1 MPDEV
6 EVVGAE
12 DLAKLL
18 EELGPDLVKKA
29 LRDALNYSG
38 AVLQEAQAA
47 AAPVMQVP
55 HGPHPPEQLKLDVR
69 RVVRLKPAEGSGVV
83 AVGPSTHSFYG
94 SFAEFGTAH
103 QQAKPWMRPAWDQS
117 IDGAMAT
124 FEEVIAAYLN
134 HYLASRK

>member
-6 EVVGAE
+6 EIVGVE
-12 DLAKLL
+12 ELAKLF
-18 EELGPDLVKKA
+18 EEMGPDLIKRA

-38 AVLQEAQAA
+38 AVLQEAQST

-69 RVVRLKPAEGSGVV
+69 RVVCLKPNEGTGVV
-83 AVGPSTHSFYG
+83 AVGPSMHSFYG
-94 SFAEFGTAH
+94 AFAEFGTAH

-124 FEEVIAAYLN
+124 FEDVISAYIN